1 MSKIVDSVKIKIYYI
16 DGKMSKIFD
25 SVKIKMFTSVLWR
38 IKDGEVGR
46 CRKLS
51 IL

>member
-38 IKDGEVGR
+38 IKDGEVG
-46 CRKLS
+46 
-51 IL
+51 